1 MPLPSSNIVYA
12 KTIAFRVLLTLVLAA
27 ILFWLGQWTPY
38 SRDSLHMADMAGSGW
53 RVTMHSV
60 LTSIVHRTVY
70 LTLSPFG
77 WDAWNALSMSSALAG
92 AIALQ
97 VLFAF
102 RRDPLF
108 LAANILAG
116 SFLVFVGEVE
126 NYAWVNLFLL
136 LTFIWMRR
144 FLQNGAPIW
153 PALTCFFI
161 AALFHMLAFF
171 YLPAIF
177 LAMRKRPIRAGEFL
191 IPFGAYMLL
200 HFACV
205 TLLPHEG
212 IELSLTRLVPLFE
225 TQRKDQWF
233 TFLSW
238 AHLEIKTYYHFQAGV
253 LFLPLG
259 WPIVI
264 ALRKRINSPFRRFML
279 QCALLGLAWNTLWHP
294 DLGWEDWDLFS
305 QSSIP
310 LHFLAGDLLA
320 DWSKQYYRWRK
331 TKTP

>member
-1 MPLPSSNIVYA
+1 MPSTYFNSSHLQR
-12 KTIAFRVLLTLVLAA
+12 IAFRALITLLLAC

-38 SRDSLHMADMAGSGW
+38 SRDSLHMADMADSGW
-53 RVTMHSV
+53 RVTMHSA
-60 LTSIVHRTVY
+60 LTSIVHRTVFIA
-70 LTLSPFG
+70 LLPFG
-77 WDAWNALSMSSALAG
+77 WDAWNALSMSSSLAG
-92 AIALQ
+92 AVALQ

-102 RRDPLF
+102 RRNPFF
-108 LAANILAG
+108 LAVNVLAG
-116 SFLVFVGEVE
+116 SFLVFTGEVE

-136 LTFIWMRR
+136 LTFVSIQG
-144 FLQNGAPIW
+144 FLEDGAPIW
-153 PALTCFFI
+153 PALTFFFI

-171 YLPAIF
+171 YLPAVF
-177 LAMRKRPIRAGEFL
+177 LAMRKRPINAREFL

-233 TFLSW
+233 TFFSW
-238 AHLEIKTYYHFQAGV
+238 AHLEIKTYYHFHAGIF
-253 LFLPLG
+253 FLPLG
-259 WPIVI
+259 WPIII
-264 ALRKRINSPFRRFML
+264 ALWRRIHSPFRVFML
-279 QCALLGLAWNTLWHP
+279 QCAVLGLIWNTLWHP

-320 DWSKQYYRWRK
+320 DWGRTVLRFQKN
-331 TKTP
+331 TTP